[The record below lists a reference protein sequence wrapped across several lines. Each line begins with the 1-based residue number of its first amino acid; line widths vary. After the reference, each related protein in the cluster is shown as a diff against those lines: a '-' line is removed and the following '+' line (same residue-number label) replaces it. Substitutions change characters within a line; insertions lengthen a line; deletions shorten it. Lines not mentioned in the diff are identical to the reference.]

1 MKTIVVGGS
10 GFLGSHVADALTEA
24 GHEVTLYDLRPSPH
38 RLPDQRFVHGDILDA
53 EKVKEA
59 FRGQEVVYN
68 FAGLAD
74 LDEAHEQ
81 PVESARSNVLGNTIL
96 LEESRRAKVS
106 RYVFASSIYV
116 AGHAGGFYRASKQAC
131 ELYVEE
137 YQRWFGLDFTILRFG
152 SIYGRRSDRNNGVG
166 QYLLQA
172 LRDRRIVIR
181 GTGEELRE
189 YVHVS
194 DVARAS
200 VRILEPEFRNQHVIL
215 TGHHPLRVRDLA
227 EMIREMVGP
236 DVRIEFQPVD
246 PLQRQEGKTT
256 HYTITPYS
264 FRPQIAKKLVS
275 NYYVDMGQGLIDCL
289 EEMHAALQSPTSSSW
304 EPTGNP
310 R

>member
-24 GHEVTLYDLRPSPH
+24 GHAVTLYDLRPSSYLKPT
-38 RLPDQRFVHGDILDA
+38 QRFIEGDILDA
-53 EKVKEA
+53 EKVREA

-81 PVESARSNVLGNTIL
+81 PVDSVRVNVLGNAIL
-96 LEESRRAKVS
+96 LEEARRAKVS
-106 RYVFASSIYV
+106 RYVFASTIYV

-137 YQRWFGLDFTILRFG
+137 YQRWFDLGFTILRYG
-152 SIYGRRSDRNNGVG
+152 SIYGRRADWNGGVAH
-166 QYLLQA
+166 YLVQA
-172 LRDRRIVIR
+172 LRDRRIVLR

-194 DVARAS
+194 DVAHAS
-200 VRILEPEFRNQHVIL
+200 VKILEPEFRNRHVVL
-215 TGHHPLRVRDLA
+215 TGHHPLRTRDLA

-236 DVRIEFQPVD
+236 DVQIETQPVNAED
-246 PLQRQEGKTT
+246 QQEGRTT
-256 HYTITPYS
+256 HYAVTPYS

-275 NYYVDMGQGLIDCL
+275 NHYMDMGQGLIDCL
-289 EEMHAALQSPTSSSW
+289 EEIHASLI
-304 EPTGNP
+304 P